1 MAQWIRCL
9 SHRHEALSLS
19 PQNPVKS
26 PTWQRVSVAPG
37 LLQGDG
43 RQENLCSLE
52 PTTLTCAMVNRLC
65 FKKKKKEGRIA
76 HPGLSS
82 DLILKCA
89 RTNTHAQNVF
99 NDELICAVSQRKDI
113 SNSIFQLALKAHAYN
128 LSYPQKDYK
137 FEVCLDH
144 IANSRPVWA
153 HTFNPSA

>member
-1 MAQWIRCL
+1 MAASLCRPRAPTGRW
-9 SHRHEALSLS
+9 EAGESLLTRANYS
-19 PQNPVKS
+19 DMCNGEQ
-26 PTWQRVSVAPG
+26 T
-37 LLQGDG
+37 LLQ
-43 RQENLCSLE
+43 
-52 PTTLTCAMVNRLC
+52 
-65 FKKKKKEGRIA
+65 KKKKKKAGSLT
-76 HPGLSS
+76 GLSS

-137 FEVCLDH
+137 SEVCLDH